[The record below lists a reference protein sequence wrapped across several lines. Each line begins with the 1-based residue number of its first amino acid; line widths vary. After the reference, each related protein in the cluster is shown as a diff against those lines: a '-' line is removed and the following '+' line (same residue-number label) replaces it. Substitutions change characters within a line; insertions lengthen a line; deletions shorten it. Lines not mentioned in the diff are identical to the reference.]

1 DFYPMG
7 GFIAQKMLL
16 EKLIV
21 ILFSNTGVA
30 LAMWTAVVHLT
41 AIGMMISLGPN
52 RMRRGIGT

>member
-1 DFYPMG
+1 MG

-21 ILFSNTGVA
+21 ILFSNAGIA
-30 LAMWTAVVHLT
+30 LTIWTAMVHLT

-52 RMRRGIGT
+52 RMRHEASGHEQ

>member
-1 DFYPMG
+1 MG

>member
-1 DFYPMG
+1 MG

-21 ILFSNTGVA
+21 ILFSNAGVA

-41 AIGMMISLGPN
+41 VIGMMISLGPN
-52 RMRRGIGT
+52 RMRHEASGHEQ

>member
-1 DFYPMG
+1 MG

-21 ILFSNTGVA
+21 ILFSNAGVA